1 MWEGFVAPTMSSEG
15 ERVSVQT
22 YVSSTQR
29 ERWRTEADELDM
41 SQAEYVR
48 TMIQAGR
55 RSFDLNTEGSSLSS
69 ASSNSVEDRSP
80 DVTPGGDGLK
90 DRVLDVL
97 REEEF
102 ADWDLLLAGV
112 TDDIEE
118 RLDETLDELQ
128 SEDRIRYN
136 GRHGGYTAVDDGR

>member
-1 MWEGFVAPTMSSEG
+1 MSSEG

-22 YVSSTQR
+22 YVSSNQR
-29 ERWRTEADELDM
+29 ERWRSEADELDM
-41 SQAEYVR
+41 NQAEYVR

-55 RSFDLNTEGSSLSS
+55 RSFDLSTDASSLNST
-69 ASSNSVEDRSP
+69 SSNHVEGRSS
-80 DVTPGGDGLK
+80 DATPGVDGLK

-102 ADWDLLLAGV
+102 ADWDVLLAGV
-112 TDDIEE
+112 TDDIED

-128 SEDRIRYN
+128 SEDRIRYS
-136 GRHGGYTAVDDGR
+136 GRHSGYTVVDDGR

>member
-1 MWEGFVAPTMSSEG
+1 MSSEG

-29 ERWRTEADELDM
+29 ERWREEADELDM

-55 RSFDLNTEGSSLSS
+55 RSFDLNTEASSLSS
-69 ASSNSVEDRSP
+69 DSSNSVEARSP
-80 DVTPGGDGLK
+80 DATPRGEGLK
-90 DRVLDVL
+90 DRVLEVL
-97 REEEF
+97 RAEEF
-102 ADWDLLLAGV
+102 ADWELLLAGV

-118 RLDETLDELQ
+118 RLEETLDELQ
-128 SEDRIRYN
+128 SEDRIRYS
-136 GRHGGYTAVDDGR
+136 GRHGGYTVVDDGR

>member
-1 MWEGFVAPTMSSEG
+1 MSSDG

-22 YVSSTQR
+22 YVSSNQR
-29 ERWRTEADELDM
+29 ELWREEAEDLDM

-55 RSFDLNTEGSSLSS
+55 RSFDLDSGRSLNTNPRNHDEP
-69 ASSNSVEDRSP
+69 ASSHA
-80 DVTPGGDGLK
+80 TPGVDGLK

-97 REEEF
+97 RTEEF
-102 ADWDLLLAGV
+102 ADWDALLAGV

-118 RLDETLDELQ
+118 RLEDTLDELQ
-128 SEDRIRYN
+128 SEDRVRYS
-136 GRHGGYTAVDDGR
+136 GRHGGYTVVDDGR